1 MKTIVY
7 FTLLVG
13 LVCFARKG
21 KSISA
26 KSISAVAL
34 SNPPVIFTHTKT
46 LFRDSSAAHG
56 SYNRQNGY
64 RIVIYI
70 IWLLVYLMTE
80 GRILVLVVEI
90 FEILSVV
97 RKNYTRNTFIS
108 WRVLFIAFLYRVRQG
123 YGPPT
128 THVII
133 RKYIIFLPFPRSSFQ
148 SPVINIKVV
157 YCSCVLHENFKI
169 APIRQFI
176 WF

>member
-13 LVCFARKG
+13 LVCFARRG

-70 IWLLVYLMTE
+70 ILTAGLSND
-80 GRILVLVVEI
+80 GRQNTCPSGRDFRD
-90 FEILSVV
+90 FEC
-97 RKNYTRNTFIS
+97 
-108 WRVLFIAFLYRVRQG
+108 G
-123 YGPPT
+123 
-128 THVII
+128 
-133 RKYIIFLPFPRSSFQ
+133 
-148 SPVINIKVV
+148 
-157 YCSCVLHENFKI
+157 
-169 APIRQFI
+169 
-176 WF
+176 

>member
-97 RKNYTRNTFIS
+97 RKKIYAKYFYFLKSSIHCLFVPCTSGLRSTHYSCNYKKIHHIFTLSAFIVS
-108 WRVLFIAFLYRVRQG
+108 K
-123 YGPPT
+123 PS
-128 THVII
+128 H
-133 RKYIIFLPFPRSSFQ
+133 
-148 SPVINIKVV
+148 
-157 YCSCVLHENFKI
+157 
-169 APIRQFI
+169 
-176 WF
+176 

>member
-70 IWLLVYLMTE
+70 ILTAGLSNTCPS
-80 GRILVLVVEI
+80 GRDFRDFECGQKELYAKYFYFLKSSIHCLFVPCTSGLRSTHYSCNYKKIHHI
-90 FEILSVV
+90 FTLSA
-97 RKNYTRNTFIS
+97 FIVS
-108 WRVLFIAFLYRVRQG
+108 KPSHQY
-123 YGPPT
+123 
-128 THVII
+128 
-133 RKYIIFLPFPRSSFQ
+133 
-148 SPVINIKVV
+148 
-157 YCSCVLHENFKI
+157 
-169 APIRQFI
+169 
-176 WF
+176 